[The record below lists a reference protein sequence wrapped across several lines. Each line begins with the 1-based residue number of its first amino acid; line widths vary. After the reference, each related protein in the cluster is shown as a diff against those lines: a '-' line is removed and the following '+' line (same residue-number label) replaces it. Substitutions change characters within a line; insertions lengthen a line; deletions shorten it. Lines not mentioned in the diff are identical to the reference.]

1 MNNALTWEN
10 LANIYD
16 KEHTGRP
23 ARTLPMETIFN
34 WAAQQGD
41 RFCVSDE
48 GTLHEIDVEKEKQNE
63 R

>member
-1 MNNALTWEN
+1 MSNALTWED

-34 WAAQQGD
+34 WAVQQSD
-41 RFCVSDE
+41 RFYVSDE
-48 GTLHEIDVEKEKQNE
+48 GTLHEIEKGETK
-63 R
+63 